1 MHIFLFIL
9 LSHPH
14 DQKNTMRGE
23 IQTRNG
29 IEATEKGKYF
39 ERKDTENTKM
49 KNGQAGSLLT
59 ICIRRVG

>member
-1 MHIFLFIL
+1 
-9 LSHPH
+9 
-14 DQKNTMRGE
+14 MRGE